1 MRNFLLVG
9 RTGVGKS
16 SFVNTT
22 FGKYIAQTS
31 EYEACTKIVE
41 HHAYDTPLGNVC
53 LIDTPGLAEGEE
65 TQDKAYLHLIREQ
78 VKLNEI
84 YATLYVSRL
93 DETRFYPDE
102 KRTLRLLTNQLG
114 VRVWRRT
121 ILVLTFAA
129 SLPSFR
135 REEAT
140 RQRRIQIEEF
150 LKSLIEDSSTTLIYS
165 SLYLPFRGFQSC
177 WLVDNVVTNW
187 TSKGVSALSLLTD

>member
-1 MRNFLLVG
+1 
-9 RTGVGKS
+9 
-16 SFVNTT
+16 
-22 FGKYIAQTS
+22 
-31 EYEACTKIVE
+31 
-41 HHAYDTPLGNVC
+41 
-53 LIDTPGLAEGEE
+53 LAEGEQE
-65 TQDKAYLHLIREQ
+65 QDKAYLDLIREQ

-102 KRTLRLLTNQLG
+102 KRTLRLLTAQLG
-114 VRVWRRT
+114 VRVWMRT

-135 REEAT
+135 REKAT
-140 RQRRIQIEEF
+140 QQRRSQIEEF
-150 LKSLIEDSSTTLIYS
+150 LKSLIEDSSAALIYS
-165 SLYLPFRGFQSC
+165 GLSPPFGGFQSC